1 MAGLLRDWGGRSRG
15 HAEELSAAKSPPGH
29 ANGRKMA
36 WPLPT
41 DPALYIPVWWR
52 GRRRWWRWMKKKKI
66 QEQKTK
72 VSALCGTPHE
82 CCSKQSAWHG
92 MKRTWQDLLGRVFS
106 DPYPAETMCLLHEE
120 TENFGLQFVKRKQK
134 TNFIKT
140 ELFSFQI
147 VNVYKCNACGCV
159 RSCVIGKVVPASSY
173 YWEVFPAWAP
183 PKAHGRSLFVP
194 LR

>member
-1 MAGLLRDWGGRSRG
+1 MRNSKKNCSGSGWTAAWLREAFSWPCRRALG
-15 HAEELSAAKSPPGH
+15 GH

-41 DPALYIPVWWR
+41 DPALYIPIWWR
-52 GRRRWWRWMKKKKI
+52 GRRRWWRWMKKKI

-82 CCSKQSAWHG
+82 CVAPSRAHG
-92 MKRTWQDLLGRVFS
+92 MEWSEPGRF
-106 DPYPAETMCLLHEE
+106 CLEGFFLIH
-120 TENFGLQFVKRKQK
+120 TQQRRCVCCMRRQNFGLQFVKKKQK

-147 VNVYKCNACGCV
+147 VNLSINVTH
-159 RSCVIGKVVPASSY
+159 VV
-173 YWEVFPAWAP
+173 V
-183 PKAHGRSLFVP
+183 
-194 LR
+194 